1 MKQILLSATFAFLWS
16 LGASAQCTP
25 DPQFIQP
32 GVYPDS
38 ATGMSIGT
46 VGVPYDE
53 LITIVVPYDTTIMVG
68 PFPFTMVFDS
78 IVVTDWQGLPSSL
91 SYACYDAGNT
101 TSPLDQCAFEGN
113 TNGCIAITGTPVL
126 ADVGSH
132 QQIITT
138 QTYTTPD
145 SPLGEPTET
154 IVDYYYIQI
163 VPGTTG
169 IYGLTTSKFLLYPNP
184 ANEMIT
190 LNGLNNIDVES
201 IEVYDANGRVHAS
214 FDNVTAPAL
223 DLPIG
228 NLDQGMYYVQIN
240 YNGTMETLKFVKD

>member
-1 MKQILLSATFAFLWS
+1 MKQILLTATFALVWS
-16 LGASAQCTP
+16 LGASAQCVP
-25 DPQFIQP
+25 DPQFTQP

-46 VGVPYDE
+46 VGLPYDE
-53 LITIVVPYDTTIMVG
+53 LITIVVPFDTTIMVG

-78 IVVTDWQGLPSSL
+78 VVVTDWQGLPSSL
-91 SYACYDAGNT
+91 TYACYDAQNT
-101 TSPLDQCAFEGN
+101 TSPMDQCAFEGN
-113 TNGCIAITGTPVL
+113 TTGCIGITGTPVL

-163 VPGTTG
+163 VPSSVGVYA
-169 IYGLTTSKFLLYPNP
+169 ITTSKFMLYPNP
-184 ANEMIT
+184 AKEAIT
-190 LNGLNNIDVES
+190 LNGLNGVDVTS

-214 FDNVTAPAL
+214 FEGISTPSL
-223 DLPIG
+223 DLPIN
-228 NLDQGMYYVQIN
+228 NLDQGMYYVRIN
-240 YNGTMETLKFVKD
+240 YNGTMETLKFVKE